1 MPIWKVYRKSTTKF
15 CSDLSRFFKTWP
27 QRISFWTTEIK
38 TCHNYYKKKR
48 RKNWK
53 KKKEIVLI
61 EREIYFVFDWEGG
74 ERLTGLGERFTG
86 LLFTLGLELRVLLL
100 SVSSPDESSNPNF
113 WLIRRIQS
121 FIRKNISNTL
131 VSNKKVIR

>member
-1 MPIWKVYRKSTTKF
+1 
-15 CSDLSRFFKTWP
+15 
-27 QRISFWTTEIK
+27 
-38 TCHNYYKKKR
+38 
-48 RKNWK
+48 
-53 KKKEIVLI
+53 LI